1 MIIKIILALGIL
13 IIVYFLFKILKMI
26 IKGITS
32 YKKLGKK
39 EFMNRFRKGFD
50 EITPLQKI
58 SGELNGII
66 FSLIGLVIGIVVIAI
81 FRVTGLLY
89 LIEISLVWGAISTTW
104 KLIKKIHQYQILKK
118 QNKFMED
125 LENEII

>member
-13 IIVYFLFKILKMI
+13 IVTYFLFKILKII

-39 EFMNRFRKGFD
+39 EFMNRFRKGLN

-58 SGELNGII
+58 RGELNGII
-66 FSLIGLVIGIVVIAI
+66 FSLIGLVIGIGVIAI
-81 FRVTGLLY
+81 FRITGLLY
-89 LIEISLVWGAISTTW
+89 LIEISLVLGAISTTW
-104 KLIKKIHQYQILKK
+104 KLIKKIHQYRILKK
-118 QNKFMED
+118 QNKFME
-125 LENEII
+125 EIK